1 MYTLAIFDMAGTTVN
16 DRDEVYRVLREA
28 TEREGARYSDAQ
40 FQEWMGTEKKWAI
53 RNLLEIGGVDMTGEL
68 VEKAWAWFRAEL
80 RRTYTA
86 QPPVALDGVEQA
98 LSELRDQ
105 GIKVGLTTGFSRE
118 IADIILE
125 SMGWGE
131 GINLDVSVTA
141 DQVGKGRPEPDM
153 IHRVMEL
160 TGTTDPSEVI
170 SVGDTAADIRSAQAA
185 GVTGVGVLT
194 GHLTRDAFTELG
206 ADHILTSAAEITGV
220 ITGAIPAPVATS
232 PASTNPG
239 EN

>member
-1 MYTLAIFDMAGTTVN
+1 MFTLAIFDMAGTTVN

-28 TEREGARYSDAQ
+28 TEREGAHYSDAQ

-53 RNLLEIGGVDMTGEL
+53 RNLLEIGGVDVTEDL
-68 VEKAWAWFRAEL
+68 VEQAWSWFRAEL

-98 LSELRDQ
+98 LAELRGQ

-131 GINLDVSVTA
+131 GINLDASVTA
-141 DQVGKGRPEPDM
+141 DQVAQGRPEPDM

-160 TGTTDPSEVI
+160 TGVTSPSEVI

-185 GVTGVGVLT
+185 GVTSVGVLT
-194 GHLTRDAFTELG
+194 GHLTPKAFTELG
-206 ADHILTSAAEITGV
+206 ADHILSSAAEITGV
-220 ITGAIPAPVATS
+220 ILAPQSTTPGA
-232 PASTNPG
+232 N
-239 EN
+239 

>member
-1 MYTLAIFDMAGTTVN
+1 MFTLAIFDMAGTTVN

-28 TEREGARYSDAQ
+28 TEREGAHYSDAQ

-53 RNLLEIGGVDMTGEL
+53 RNLLEIGGVDVTEDL
-68 VEKAWAWFRAEL
+68 VEQAWSWFRAEL

-98 LSELRDQ
+98 LAELRGQ

-131 GINLDVSVTA
+131 GINLDASVTA
-141 DQVGKGRPEPDM
+141 DQVGRGRPEPDM

-160 TGTTDPSEVI
+160 TGVTSPSEVI

-185 GVTGVGVLT
+185 GVTSVGVLT
-194 GHLTRDAFTELG
+194 GHLTPKAFTELG

-220 ITGAIPAPVATS
+220 ILAPV
-232 PASTNPG
+232 STTPG
-239 EN
+239 AN